1 MFTCYYC
8 CERERVGYWSSW
20 CEPCAN
26 LRRML
31 LIYSPDKCCDIL
43 KRTLTRDEHQ
53 ISYKISQEVKKI
65 VNKDIIEN
73 TINKETQEEDPNDVA
88 QEEEEVQEKK
98 KGRSTGSPKH
108 HTRSTKS
115 TKSI

>member
-73 TINKETQEEDPNDVA
+73 TEKIEEDVKQEEK
-88 QEEEEVQEKK
+88 QEV
-98 KGRSTGSPKH
+98 RSTNTRT
-108 HTRSTKS
+108 TRSTKS
-115 TKSI
+115 I